1 MRFLL
6 NLFNKAHSGS
16 GTGAM
21 ASSSSERSRS
31 GRRSP
36 TRRSSP
42 AGGTG
47 QQAESNA
54 SGQEIR
60 KENAGKALSPDE
72 EKQRRSRG
80 SGAVANRRQAGDPD
94 TFQCPHC
101 WRVIADNECAKEQH
115 WHSLHCRTKRYQYS
129 GYGDEKTCRA
139 QARADMEKGMKT
151 CELKE
156 NAKSRGREPPPE
168 PRGEPSWKQ
177 QDPDASK
184 RRRSR
189 ERARSSGRNRTR
201 GRERSISRRD
211 RRKTYGAYEVD
222 RDGKICNRSGR
233 WDDGIEIDKHGRV
246 VTRGSNAKGEERD
259 RDRRSRAPARLA
271 PEKKG
276 EKKATRS
283 AHDRADG
290 APKGRAREPESEEY
304 SYSYYED
311 SSPAG
316 EEAAKKPR
324 QKLSEDTKG
333 KPRSAEQKKDSTVKS
348 APPVVAK
355 AGSGAAADAAA
366 PVRAPDRLTQSV
378 PPAGNIEH
386 RQDLYNS
393 LLRTAMEAVKRLE

>member
-1 MRFLL
+1 MCVCKSQCCSLP
-6 NLFNKAHSGS
+6 

-47 QQAESNA
+47 PAAETNA

-60 KENAGKALSPDE
+60 KEDAGKALPPDE

-139 QARADMEKGMKT
+139 RAQADLAKGTKT
-151 CELKE
+151 LELKE

-177 QDPDASK
+177 HGPAASK
-184 RRRSR
+184 KHCSR

-201 GRERSISRRD
+201 YRERSISRRD

-222 RDGKICNRSGR
+222 RDGRIWKRSGR
-233 WDDGIEIDKHGRV
+233 WDDGIEIDKRGRV
-246 VTRGSNAKGEERD
+246 VTCGSNAKGEERD
-259 RDRRSRAPARLA
+259 RDRRSRAPARSA

-276 EKKATRS
+276 EKKASR
-283 AHDRADG
+283 AAPDGADG
-290 APKGRAREPESEEY
+290 SQKSRAREPESEEY

-324 QKLSEDTKG
+324 QELSQDAKG
-333 KPRSAEQKKDSTVKS
+333 KPRSAEQKKDSTGKS
-348 APPVVAK
+348 APPPVAK
-355 AGSGAAADAAA
+355 AGAGAAADAVA
-366 PVRAPDRLTQSV
+366 PVRAPDRVTQSV
-378 PPAGNIEH
+378 PPAGNIER
-386 RQDLYNS
+386 RQGFYNS
-393 LLRTAMEAVKRLE
+393 LLRTAMEAVKSLE